1 LNFEPDS
8 AAASAS
14 AASAA
19 AASATNAAAA
29 SATNK
34 DAADQVVAE
43 SSAAA
48 SATNQDGDEELAADK
63 AAFETDDAVDD
74 EADVLELARH
84 MQLASLVT
92 VSQGFF
98 ACRTKEAPKDV
109 IAKIPGWK
117 TKGQDRGL
125 VRLKGTQ
132 LCAGVVQCGVKYWAK
147 YIGLPPVMTGAHA
160 RHAHK
165 TWTQNIHNKI
175 CTQYT
180 QQDMHT
186 RHVHKICAQNIY
198 IKTCAQDM
206 YTKYTQYMHHTC
218 TQVCFV

>member
-1 LNFEPDS
+1 MNFEPDG
-8 AAASAS
+8 
-14 AASAA
+14 A

-34 DAADQVVAE
+34 DVSDQVVVQH
-43 SSAAA
+43 SAAA
-48 SATNQDGDEELAADK
+48 AATNQDAEEELATDK

-84 MQLASLVT
+84 MQLGSLVPL
-92 VSQGFF
+92 SENFF
-98 ACRTKEAPKDV
+98 ECTTQESPKDIV
-109 IAKIPGWK
+109 AKIPGWK

-132 LCAGVVQCGVKYWAK
+132 LCAAVVQSGVKYWAH
-147 YIGLPPVMTGAHA
+147 YIGLPPVMTGLHA

-165 TWTQNIHNKI
+165 T

-180 QQDMHT
+180 QQDMYTIHA
-186 RHVHKICAQNIY
+186 HKTCVQNIY
-198 IKTCAQDM
+198 NKTCAQDM
-206 YTKYTQYMHHTC
+206 YTKYAQQYMHTIHTQYMHHTC